1 MSDEKRADAIKNCP
15 CCGGKA
21 KLYKKRSYF
30 AFFIVG
36 CTECGLRT
44 DDLPAAEKA
53 IERWNT
59 RMPVDKMIEQ
69 LAGFKE
75 KCNDAIDYGEGMLD
89 ATRYA
94 IAVVKEVGGIDG

>member
-21 KLYKKRSYF
+21 KLFKKRSYF
-30 AFFIVG
+30 QFFIVG

-44 DDLPAAEKA
+44 DDMPAVEKA

-59 RMPVDKMIEQ
+59 RKPIDRIVEQ
-69 LAGFKE
+69 LEKE
-75 KCNDAIDYGEGMLD
+75 KGIYFDGLPCEGMKIRIND
-89 ATRYA
+89 V
-94 IAVVKEVGGIDG
+94 IALVKAGEVDG

>member
-21 KLYKKRSYF
+21 MLFKKRSYF
-30 AFFIVG
+30 QFFIVG

-44 DDLPAAEKA
+44 DDMPAVEKA

-59 RMPVDKMIEQ
+59 RKPVDRTV
-69 LAGFKE
+69 E
-75 KCNDAIDYGEGMLD
+75 KTNDDDVLNGQMNMIDYQESQIG
-89 ATRYA
+89 R
-94 IAVVKEVGGIDG
+94 